1 MLLCVLVMVSLA
13 GCGTEKQAQQVT
25 TQQAVT
31 LETTQKIL
39 GETQNY
45 TGHLQMV
52 SDMESESSQVDADV
66 EMNQEPLRM
75 KIDETL
81 QFPQQTIKNVTYLK
95 GTESGADIYRNY
107 GDQWTEMSFEKD
119 AAMASVQVYHI
130 QSNMQLI
137 LEHGTD
143 WAEDETSDKALL
155 FQGKIPA
162 KEAFSVVEGGK
173 LLQLAGMSGMAE
185 KYYAGVADI
194 PVTFTIDSQ
203 SGQPISCTMD
213 LADTLETVTNN
224 VLQEL
229 NHDNTNISV
238 TKYDAIM
245 EISKWNETPTIEI
258 PKEAQSAINYEQE
271 ITDMQKDTAA

>member
-1 MLLCVLVMVSLA
+1 MLSVLTVVCLA
-13 GCGTEKQAQQVT
+13 GCGGEKQAQQVT
-25 TQQAVT
+25 AEQAVT

-39 GETQNY
+39 GETKNY
-45 TGHLQMV
+45 TGHLQVV
-52 SDMESESSQVDADV
+52 SDMESDSSQVDADV

-75 KIDETL
+75 KIDEKL
-81 QFPQQTIKNVTYLK
+81 QFTQQTIKNVTYLK
-95 GTESGADIYRNY
+95 GTENGADIYRNY

-119 AAMASVQVYHI
+119 AAMASVQIYNI
-130 QSNMQLI
+130 QDNMQLV
-137 LEHGTD
+137 LEHGVE
-143 WAEDETSDKALL
+143 WAEDENSNKALL
-155 FQGKIPA
+155 FHGKVSA
-162 KEAFSVVEGGK
+162 KDAFSVVEGGK

-185 KYYAGVADI
+185 KYYAGVKDI

-203 SGQPISCTMD
+203 TGQPIACTMD
-213 LADTLETVTNN
+213 LANTLETVTNN

-229 NHDNTNISV
+229 NNDNSEIAV
-238 TKYDAIM
+238 KKYDITM

>member
-1 MLLCVLVMVSLA
+1 MLLCVLVIVCLA
-13 GCGTEKQAQQVT
+13 GCGNEKQAQQVN

-45 TGHLQMV
+45 TGHLQVV
-52 SDMESESSQVDADV
+52 SDMEGESSQVDANI

-81 QFPQQTIKNVTYLK
+81 QFPQQTIKNVTYVK

-119 AAMASVQVYHI
+119 AAMASVQIYHI
-130 QSNMQLI
+130 QSNMQSVLAY
-137 LEHGTD
+137 GTN
-143 WAEDETSDKALL
+143 WVEDETSDKALL
-155 FQGKIPA
+155 FHGNIPA
-162 KEAFSVVEGGK
+162 KDAFSVVEGGK
-173 LLQLAGMSGMAE
+173 LLQLAGMGGMAE

-213 LADTLETVTNN
+213 LSDTLETVTNN

-229 NHDNTNISV
+229 NHDNTKISV

-271 ITDMQKDTAA
+271 ITDMQKDAAA